1 MADKSTAFLMFGAT
15 GDLARRMLLPSLYG
29 LDSDGLLAPDLNI
42 VGTARSDLDADGF
55 RTLARQALEDI
66 CRRLLRRRSG
76 DSLWPA
82 RLRPLDIND
91 EAASPSLQRRRD
103 DERGSPSSCRPHP
116 ICSSR

>member
-42 VGTARSDLDADGF
+42 VGTARSDLDADAF
-55 RTLARQALEDI
+55 RTLARQALEEHLPDGFLDEDVAS
-66 CRRLLRRRSG
+66 RFL
-76 DSLWPA
+76 A
-82 RLRPLDIND
+82 RLDYVTLDIND
-91 EAASPSLQRRRD
+91 E
-103 DERGSPSSCRPHP
+103 GSFAKLAKAVGNNEPRL